1 MSLADRIAE
10 VAAEAAIPGGE
21 VLRVVTA
28 EELARLAGEEGVA
41 LRSAEIEALRGDVW
55 PLRYIRNHA
64 TCSAAAQIRLLESHV
79 AMVGLGGLGGHLQ
92 EQFARLGVGRLRLA
106 DGDVF
111 EEHNLN
117 RQLLATPM
125 TVGRPKAAAAT
136 ARITLVN
143 PAIDVEAI
151 DAFLDEEAMDR
162 FVSGASLVVDALGGL
177 AYREALQRAAGRA
190 GLPLVTGAMA
200 GYTGYVAVVLPG
212 KVGPAQLLGQGSA
225 AEDRLGTPA
234 PSVAAIASLMASQAA
249 QLLALGESALT
260 GKMLVMDM
268 ASGDFEK
275 VSL

>member
-1 MSLADRIAE
+1 MSLADRIDE